1 MKIFSTNL
9 PKEKENKQKADGKC
23 KMKTK
28 MSKDTFNETD
38 R

>member
-9 PKEKENKQKADGKC
+9 PKEKENKQKADRKS